1 VRLRGDLITDAAGN
15 ATAHFSPA
23 LNQVPAVD
31 TLVES
36 ATPYIRMTST
46 QARIPFTTVGG
57 VSSFALQLEEY
68 TND

>member
-1 VRLRGDLITDAAGN
+1 LTAPIITDAAGN
-15 ATAHFSPA
+15 ATAEFAPA
-23 LNQVPAVD
+23 LNQIPALN